1 MNQPVCAQDVFQA
14 LENALDLR
22 WLGGALGAERVLWL
36 SVEAS
41 IPFFGR
47 LNWVQPPRLQVI
59 GAEES
64 VFLQRMAPAIRETLI
79 RELLEPAA
87 GAVLVCA
94 DLDQAEALRSIAD
107 ATGIPLWYTPA
118 QLGVALEQLNS
129 YRYSLDAST
138 VVHGELLEV
147 FGLGVLITGGSG
159 IGKSELALELI
170 SRGHRLVA
178 DDTPNLTRVAPH
190 VLEGTCPPTLN
201 DLLEVRGLGILNIR
215 RMFGDSAIKRN
226 KRVRLIVDLVKMEE
240 IQTPAESR
248 LRGIRAS
255 RVILGIDIPTITLP
269 IAPGRNLAVLVE
281 CAVRDH
287 ILRLG
292 GYRAEEDL
300 MARMEKAMAR
310 VVPCE

>member
-1 MNQPVCAQDVFQA
+1 MNQPVCAQQVFQA

-87 GAVLVCA
+87 GAVLVCG
-94 DLDQAEALRSIAD
+94 DLDQAEALRPIAD
-107 ATGIPLWYTPA
+107 AAGIPLWYTPA

-138 VVHGELLEV
+138 VVHGLS
-147 FGLGVLITGGSG
+147 LI
-159 IGKSELALELI
+159 
-170 SRGHRLVA
+170 
-178 DDTPNLTRVAPH
+178 
-190 VLEGTCPPTLN
+190 
-201 DLLEVRGLGILNIR
+201 
-215 RMFGDSAIKRN
+215 
-226 KRVRLIVDLVKMEE
+226 
-240 IQTPAESR
+240 
-248 LRGIRAS
+248 
-255 RVILGIDIPTITLP
+255 
-269 IAPGRNLAVLVE
+269 
-281 CAVRDH
+281 H
-287 ILRLG
+287 I
-292 GYRAEEDL
+292 
-300 MARMEKAMAR
+300 
-310 VVPCE
+310 